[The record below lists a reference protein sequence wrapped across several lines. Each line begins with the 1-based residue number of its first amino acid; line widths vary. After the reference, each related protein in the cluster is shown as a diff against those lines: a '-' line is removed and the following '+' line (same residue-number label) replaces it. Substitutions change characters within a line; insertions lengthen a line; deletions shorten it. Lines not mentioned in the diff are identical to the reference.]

1 MAPFASA
8 PAQPTNLFAQQN
20 AWMQAQHQQQWMHM
34 QQAGA
39 PQPWQPP
46 AYQSAQAIAM
56 QQLSAKQLID
66 ELIGHIDLTGMR
78 ERLERGVDAGVVL
91 SSLQEPLSLLKSMK
105 EPSERE
111 GMLRGLREA
120 VTVQGGAEHQAN
132 LRAALSYVL
141 TSKNFDFQSYLPP
154 GVKYTNAQVHQLLS
168 DASTS
173 HIPLHVLCEPLQLLQ
188 ELADPTD
195 RGEHYLEAM
204 FNVTT
209 ETNPERLAQLNAAF
223 DHALSRKNFDFQP
236 YLPHGVSCSNADAHK
251 FLSDARL
258 FIAP

>member
-1 MAPFASA
+1 
-8 PAQPTNLFAQQN
+8 
-20 AWMQAQHQQQWMHM
+20 MQAQQQQQHWAYM
-34 QQAGA
+34 QQAGT
-39 PQPWQPP
+39 PQPWPQP
-46 AYQSAQAIAM
+46 AFQSAQAIAM
-56 QQLSAKQLID
+56 PQLSAKEAID
-66 ELIGHIDLTGMR
+66 ELIGHIDLAGMR
-78 ERLERGVDAGVVL
+78 ELLERGVDASVVL
-91 SSLQEPLSLLKSMK
+91 SSLQAPLRLLIDMDKKPSLRNEWVLRSM
-105 EPSERE
+105 RD
-111 GMLRGLREA
+111 A
-120 VTVQGGAEHQAN
+120 VTAHGGPKHQAN

-154 GVKYTNAQVHQLLS
+154 GVKCTNAQAHQFLS

-209 ETNPERLAQLNAAF
+209 ETDPERLAQLNAAF

-258 FIAP
+258 FLAP